1 MILMPITQQE
11 TPLLMRTLVDYTQW
25 YCSRPPV
32 LAYHIEWSVTYLS
45 SLGLASMHHHR
56 AGDWHAGSA
65 ASLSLK
71 YVL

>member
-1 MILMPITQQE
+1 MILIPITQQE
-11 TPLLMRTLVDYTQW
+11 TSLLMKTLADYTQW
-25 YCSRPPV
+25 YCSRPPL
-32 LAYHIEWSVTYLS
+32 LAYHGECSVTYLS

-56 AGDWHAGSA
+56 AGDWNAGSA